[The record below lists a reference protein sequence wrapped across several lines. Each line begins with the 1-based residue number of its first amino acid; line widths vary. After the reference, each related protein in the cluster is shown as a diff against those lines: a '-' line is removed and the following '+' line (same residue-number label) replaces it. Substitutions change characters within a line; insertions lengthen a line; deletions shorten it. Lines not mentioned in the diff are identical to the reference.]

1 MLAELPRERENG
13 LVAPPALVALDA
25 VTLVKA
31 LRLGEASVNICRMT
45 VRPTMNSARRDL
57 RQPPAALPVALPGR

>member
-31 LRLGEASVNICRMT
+31 LRLGVCEYLSY
-45 VRPTMNSARRDL
+45 DG
-57 RQPPAALPVALPGR
+57 AAHHE